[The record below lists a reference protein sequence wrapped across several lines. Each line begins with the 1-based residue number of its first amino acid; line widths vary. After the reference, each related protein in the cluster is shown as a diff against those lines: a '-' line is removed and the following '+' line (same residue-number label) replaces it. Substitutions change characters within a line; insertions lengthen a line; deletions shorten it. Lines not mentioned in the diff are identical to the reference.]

1 MHFMSESAPNLRE
14 RRRVT
19 VERDLV
25 DRARRA
31 TAGHG
36 LSGYTIEELCDDA
49 GISRRTF
56 FNYFASKE
64 DAVLGI
70 SLHRD
75 DTEADE
81 QFLSGR
87 AGAEGEISA
96 TLLEDLV
103 RLVVARWETMNVSP
117 DTVTALRAAVDREP
131 RLLARALEHAFAS
144 EASMRA
150 LVEQREG
157 WPAGDLRAAAAV
169 QVLDA
174 LARAATTE
182 FLGPDS
188 HEPFPRILARRVHA
202 ARALFATQRLG
213 DTP

>member
-1 MHFMSESAPNLRE
+1 MSESAPNLRE
-14 RRRVT
+14 RRRIA

-31 TAGHG
+31 TAERG
-36 LSGYTIEELCDDA
+36 LSGYTVEELCEDA

-70 SLHRD
+70 PLHRD
-75 DTEADE
+75 DTDADE
-81 QFLSGR
+81 RFLSGR
-87 AGAEGEISA
+87 THADDEIST

-103 RLVVARWETMNVSP
+103 QLVAARWETMNVSP
-117 DTVTALRAAVDREP
+117 DTVNALRAAVDREP

-144 EASMRA
+144 EKSIRA

-169 QVLDA
+169 QVVDA

-182 FLGPDS
+182 FLGSDS

-202 ARALFATQRLG
+202 ARSLFATQTFG
-213 DTP
+213 GKP